1 MIRAMK
7 IAVLGQYPLER
18 SRPDGGVEAVISVLC
33 QEMARRPGIDFR
45 VFTCARTG
53 KTRPP
58 GLENGFITEW
68 LPRKRLGRAT
78 SYWRDSRE
86 IRRHLRR
93 FRPDVVHAHGTGLY
107 ATAALWAGCP
117 ATVITP
123 HGIVARE
130 AKLTM
135 PLQERIG
142 WWLQAVWEARV
153 LRRARH
159 IISISPYLERELAGR
174 TRAMFHPIE
183 NPVDDA
189 YFTVGDPRASGCILW
204 TGRIIP
210 RKDPQTAIR
219 AFARVKSAY
228 PRARLR
234 MVGELSSCPAY
245 ARATLQLAANLGLSD
260 SVQFLGQVDQETL
273 IHEYEAAQCVLVTS
287 VQETAPVVIAEAM
300 AGGRPVVSTDAGGCG
315 HLVSSGRTG
324 LLAPKGAE
332 GILAEHI
339 GSLLESPDLTL
350 RLSQAAREEA
360 RARFRASLA
369 VDRTLELYR
378 DLVSLR
384 PNAETL
390 NRPSSGRSPRS
401 CP

>member
-1 MIRAMK
+1 
-7 IAVLGQYPLER
+7 
-18 SRPDGGVEAVISVLC
+18 
-33 QEMARRPGIDFR
+33 
-45 VFTCARTG
+45 
-53 KTRPP
+53 
-58 GLENGFITEW
+58 
-68 LPRKRLGRAT
+68 
-78 SYWRDSRE
+78 
-86 IRRHLRR
+86 
-93 FRPDVVHAHGTGLY
+93 
-107 ATAALWAGCP
+107 
-117 ATVITP
+117 
-123 HGIVARE
+123 
-130 AKLTM
+130 
-135 PLQERIG
+135 
-142 WWLQAVWEARV
+142 
-153 LRRARH
+153 
-159 IISISPYLERELAGR
+159 
-174 TRAMFHPIE
+174 
-183 NPVDDA
+183 
-189 YFTVGDPRASGCILW
+189 
-204 TGRIIP
+204 
-210 RKDPQTAIR
+210 
-219 AFARVKSAY
+219 
-228 PRARLR
+228 
-234 MVGELSSCPAY
+234 
-245 ARATLQLAANLGLSD
+245 
-260 SVQFLGQVDQETL
+260 L